1 VSEATIW
8 RTAAGRVRAPWQV
21 LLFVVMVIAASSL
34 FGGLAYAL
42 LSLTPA
48 IDWARDLRIPLDQVL
63 FLGSILVATVM
74 TGRMLR
80 PEESAWSYVALDA
93 NAWQPRKLGAAS
105 LVGTLVVAIPVLL
118 LLALGA
124 VRFVPASATDSG
136 LVAAWTGVALL
147 APAALSEELLF
158 RGFAFSA
165 MRESVGATRA
175 ITITSFFFGLVHILN
190 PEPSVIATVGVA
202 VAGVFLAVVRLAMDS
217 LAAAFVAHFWVNYT
231 QATIFHA
238 PVSSL
243 ALPTP
248 GYRLESAGP
257 DWITGG
263 SWGPEG
269 GVAVIA
275 AMLLASFLMKRKT
288 DDRGQKTVRK

>member
-1 VSEATIW
+1 
-8 RTAAGRVRAPWQV
+8 VRAPWQV
-21 LLFVVMVIAASSL
+21 LLFVVMVGAVSVL
-34 FGGLAYAL
+34 LGGLSYAL

-48 IDWARDLRIPLDQVL
+48 IGWSRALRIPLDQVML
-63 FLGSILVATVM
+63 LGSILAATVI
-74 TGRMLR
+74 TSRVLHPTR
-80 PEESAWSYVALDA
+80 PVWSHVGLGAEAWR
-93 NAWQPRKLGAAS
+93 PRKLGAAS
-105 LVGTLVVAIPVLL
+105 LLGTAVVAIPVFL
-118 LLALGA
+118 LLAFGA
-124 VRFVPASATDSG
+124 VRFVPAVATDSG
-136 LVAAWTGVALL
+136 LLAAWAGIALL

-165 MRESVGATRA
+165 LRDSVGPARA
-175 ITITSFFFGLVHILN
+175 IVITSFFFGLVHIFN
-190 PEPSVIATVGVA
+190 PDPSVLATLGVA
-202 VAGVFLAVVRLAMDS
+202 LAGVFLAMVRLAMDS

-269 GVAVIA
+269 GMAVIA
-275 AMLLASFLMKRKT
+275 AMLLATFLMKKST
-288 DDRGQKTVRK
+288 GDREQKAVLTQED